1 MTEQVERGERA
12 AEARRNDVAVVGLGV
27 MGANLARNFAS
38 RGLAVGGY
46 NRSVS
51 AARAVAA
58 AHPEADLDVAA
69 SLAEMVAHLERPRR
83 IVLLVPAGAPVDDV
97 LDALDPLIEAD
108 DIVVDAGNSLFTDT
122 DRRSAR
128 ADGRPWR
135 FVGMGVS
142 GGAEGAL
149 LGPAIMPGGD
159 AEAWERLRPVLTS
172 IAAKSEYGPCVAYC
186 GRGSAGHFVKMV
198 HNGIEYGDMQLIA
211 ETATLL
217 RQGLGLEPEAVADT
231 FSAWS
236 AGDLDSFLIAITAD
250 IFRTRDPQGDGLLV
264 DAILDKA
271 GQKGTG
277 RWTVQAALDL
287 GVAIPTIAAAVD
299 ARVMSAGR
307 ALRVEAEGVFGRPKG
322 ALAGVSV
329 DDLADALY
337 ASKIASYTQGF
348 AMLSA
353 ASEAHS
359 YGTDLAE
366 VARIWTAGCI
376 IRARFLGRIAAAFRG
391 DPAPALLALAPA
403 FAAELSRRAP
413 AWRRVVGAATAAGLA
428 VPALAA
434 SLTWFD
440 TLTTARGSASL
451 IQAQRDYFGSHT
463 YERLDAPG
471 HAVHTEWPRTSDSTE
486 TPRS

>member
-1 MTEQVERGERA
+1 MSE
-12 AEARRNDVAVVGLGV
+12 RRNDVGVVGLGV
-27 MGANLARNFAS
+27 MGGNLARNFAS
-38 RGLAVGGY
+38 RGLKVGGY
-46 NRSVS
+46 NRHVEP
-51 AARAVAA
+51 ARALAA
-58 AHPEADLDVAA
+58 AHPEADLDIAET
-69 SLAEMVAHLERPRR
+69 LEEMVERLERPRR
-83 IVLLVPAGAPVDDV
+83 VVLMVPAGAPVDQV
-97 LDALDPLIEAD
+97 LDALDPILEED

-122 DRRSAR
+122 DRRNAR

-149 LGPAIMPGGD
+149 LGPSIMPGGD
-159 AEAWERLRPVLTS
+159 PEAWERLKPVLES
-172 IAAKSEYGPCVAYC
+172 IAARSDLGPCVAYC

-217 RQGLGLEPEAVADT
+217 RRGLGLDAGRTAET
-231 FSAWS
+231 FSVWNE
-236 AGDLDSFLIAITAD
+236 GELDSFLIEITAD
-250 IFRTRDPQGDGLLV
+250 IFRTVDPEGHGLLV
-264 DAILDKA
+264 DAILDRA

-277 RWTVQAALDL
+277 RWTVLAAVEM

-299 ARVMSAGR
+299 ARVLSAGR
-307 ALRVEAEGVFGRPKG
+307 ELRVTSEAAFGRP
-322 ALAGVSV
+322 AGELRGVTV
-329 DDLADALY
+329 ADLADALY

-348 AMLSA
+348 AMLST
-353 ASEAHS
+353 ASEQRG
-359 YGTDLAE
+359 YGVDLAE

-376 IRARFLGRIAAAFRG
+376 IRARFLGRIAEAFRS
-391 DPAPALLALAPA
+391 DPPPPLLALAPDFVA
-403 FAAELSRRAP
+403 DLQRRVP
-413 AWRRVVGAATAAGLA
+413 AWRRVVSAATAAGIA
-428 VPALAA
+428 VPGLAA

-471 HAVHTEWPRTSDSTE
+471 IAVHTDWPRGD
-486 TPRS
+486 R